1 MELVK
6 MLDSDIINAMKDKDK
21 LKLDTLRIVKAAMK
35 QEVIDHKKEMNDE
48 LLIDTITHE
57 IKTRKE
63 SIKEFEKG
71 NRTDLITKTNS
82 EIELLNKYLPKQL
95 TEYELD
101 EIINNIFNEV
111 KPESI
116 KDMGKI
122 MVLITPLV
130 KGKADMQ
137 IVSSKV
143 RELLSNK

>member
-95 TEYELD
+95 TESELD

>member
-95 TEYELD
+95 TESELD

-122 MVLITPLV
+122 MGLITPLV